1 MKTTQL
7 LRLISIINSLFI
19 IPACSAQNPSENLM
33 EEVLED
39 LSVNNDINNSV
50 NSLNWENELEELS
63 NRLQEPVNLNSAT
76 REQLEQFPFLSDIQI
91 EHLLAYIYI
100 HGQMETIYEL
110 QLVEELD
117 RQTIQYL
124 LPFVCIKAINN
135 EPAFRWKTMLKDA
148 GRYGKN
154 EVLTRLDIPFYK
166 RKGYEHTYL
175 GPSVYNSVKYTF
187 RYRDQLYAGGVAE
200 KDAGEP
206 FAALHNSYGYDYYSF
221 YLLLQ
226 NCGRLK
232 SLAVGNYRLSFGQGL
247 VMSTDYLMG
256 KTIYASSFNNRSTG
270 IKRHSSTD
278 EYNYFRGVATTVAL
292 TKRLSVSAFYSHRN
306 MDGVVTDG
314 EITSVYKT
322 GLHRSRKEADKKNL
336 LTSQLTGGN
345 VSYQQNHIR
354 LGITGVYYVFNR
366 PYEPELTGYSKY
378 NIHGNHFY
386 NLGIDYAYRWRRFS
400 FQGETAIGK
409 QGWASL
415 NRLQYSPVQDI
426 QFMLIHRFYSYDYWA
441 MYAHSFGEG
450 STVQNEQGYYVGLE
464 TTPFSHWRFFVSF
477 DLFSFPWKKYRIN
490 KPSRGTDGLIQATFT
505 PRTNLSMYLKYRY
518 KQKERDLTGSKGTL
532 TLPIFHHQLRYRL
545 NYSLNDVFSSRTTLD
560 YNHFHSQDR
569 AATKGYQVTQM
580 ISSQLPWTRLFAD
593 VQGSYFCTDD
603 YDSRVY
609 VSEKGLL
616 YTFYTPSFQG
626 RGFRCAV
633 RLRYELNKHWL
644 FITKFGETIYLNR
657 NEIGSGNDLIY
668 GNKKADIQMQLR
680 IKFFSNFGIP
690 LLVPYTKDF
699 ERITQF

>member
-1 MKTTQL
+1 
-7 LRLISIINSLFI
+7 
-19 IPACSAQNPSENLM
+19 M

-616 YTFYTPSFQG
+616 YTFCTPSFQG

-680 IKFFSNFGIP
+680 IKF
-690 LLVPYTKDF
+690 
-699 ERITQF
+699 

>member
-206 FAALHNSYGYDYYSF
+206 FAALHNRYGYDYYSF

-232 SLAVGNYRLSFGQGL
+232 LLAVGNYRLSFGQGL

-292 TKRLSVSAFYSHRN
+292 TKRLSVSAFYSHRS

-680 IKFFSNFGIP
+680 IKF
-690 LLVPYTKDF
+690 
-699 ERITQF
+699 

>member
-206 FAALHNSYGYDYYSF
+206 FAALHNRYGYDYYSF

-668 GNKKADIQMQLR
+668 GNKKADVQMQLR
-680 IKFFSNFGIP
+680 IKF
-690 LLVPYTKDF
+690 
-699 ERITQF
+699 

>member
-1 MKTTQL
+1 MKTIQL
-7 LRLISIINSLFI
+7 LRLISIINSLLI
-19 IPACSAQNPSENLM
+19 IPACSAQNPSESLLEN
-33 EEVLED
+33 VLED
-39 LSVNNDINNSV
+39 LSVNNGTDNSV
-50 NSLNWENELEELS
+50 NTPNWENELEELS
-63 NRLQEPVNLNSAT
+63 NRMQEPVNLNVAT
-76 REQLEQFPFLSDIQI
+76 RKQLEQFPFLSDIQI

-100 HGQMETIYEL
+100 HGQMKTIYEL
-110 QLVEELD
+110 QLVEEMD
-117 RQTIQYL
+117 KQTIQYL

-135 EPAFRWKTMLKDA
+135 KPAFRWKSLLKNA
-148 GRYGKN
+148 AKYGKN
-154 EVLTRLDIPFYK
+154 ELLTRFDIPFYK

-175 GPSVYNSVKYTF
+175 GPSVYNSVKYSF
-187 RYRDQLYAGGVAE
+187 RYSDRLYAGIVAE

-206 FAALHNSYGYDYYSF
+206 FGALHNRYGYDYYSF
-221 YLLLQ
+221 YLLLKD
-226 NCGRLK
+226 CGRLK
-232 SLAVGNYRLSFGQGL
+232 ALAVGNYRLSFGQGL

-270 IKRHSSTD
+270 IKKHSSTD

-680 IKFFSNFGIP
+680 IKF
-690 LLVPYTKDF
+690 
-699 ERITQF
+699 

>member
-19 IPACSAQNPSENLM
+19 IPACSAQNPSENLI

-206 FAALHNSYGYDYYSF
+206 FAALHNRYGYDYYSF

-256 KTIYASSFNNRSTG
+256 KTIYASSFNNRSAG

-450 STVQNEQGYYVGLE
+450 STVQNGQGYYVGLE

-616 YTFYTPSFQG
+616 YTFYIPSFQG

-680 IKFFSNFGIP
+680 IKF
-690 LLVPYTKDF
+690 
-699 ERITQF
+699 

>member
-135 EPAFRWKTMLKDA
+135 EPAFRWKTMLNDA

-680 IKFFSNFGIP
+680 IKF
-690 LLVPYTKDF
+690 
-699 ERITQF
+699 

>member
-490 KPSRGTDGLIQATFT
+490 NPSRGTDGLIQATFT

-680 IKFFSNFGIP
+680 IKF
-690 LLVPYTKDF
+690 
-699 ERITQF
+699 

>member
-19 IPACSAQNPSENLM
+19 IPACSAQNPSENLI

-206 FAALHNSYGYDYYSF
+206 FAALHNRYGYDYYSF

-426 QFMLIHRFYSYDYWA
+426 QFILIHRFYSYDYWA

-680 IKFFSNFGIP
+680 IKF
-690 LLVPYTKDF
+690 
-699 ERITQF
+699 

>member
-593 VQGSYFCTDD
+593 VQGSYFSTDD

-633 RLRYELNKHWL
+633 RLRYEPNEHWM
-644 FITKFGETIYLNR
+644 FITKFGETVYLDR
-657 NEIGSGNDLIY
+657 NEIGSGNDLIF
-668 GNKKADIQMQLR
+668 GNKKADVQMQLR
-680 IKFFSNFGIP
+680 IKF
-690 LLVPYTKDF
+690 
-699 ERITQF
+699 

>member
-19 IPACSAQNPSENLM
+19 IPACSAQNPSESLL
-33 EEVLED
+33 EDVLED

-50 NSLNWENELEELS
+50 NTLNWENELEELS

-206 FAALHNSYGYDYYSF
+206 FAALHNRYGYDYYSF

-232 SLAVGNYRLSFGQGL
+232 LLAVGNYRLSFGQGL

-270 IKRHSSTD
+270 IKKHSSTD

-680 IKFFSNFGIP
+680 IKF
-690 LLVPYTKDF
+690 
-699 ERITQF
+699 

>member
-1 MKTTQL
+1 MKTIQL
-7 LRLISIINSLFI
+7 LRLISIINSLLI
-19 IPACSAQNPSENLM
+19 IPACSAQNPSESLL
-33 EEVLED
+33 EDVLED
-39 LSVNNDINNSV
+39 LSVNNGTDNSV
-50 NSLNWENELEELS
+50 NTPNWENELEELS
-63 NRLQEPVNLNSAT
+63 NRMQEPVNLNVAT

-100 HGQMETIYEL
+100 HGQMKTIYEL
-110 QLVEELD
+110 QLVEEMD
-117 RQTIQYL
+117 KQTIQYL

-135 EPAFRWKTMLKDA
+135 KPAFRWKSLLKNA
-148 GRYGKN
+148 AKYGKN
-154 EVLTRLDIPFYK
+154 ELLTRFDIPFYK

-175 GPSVYNSVKYTF
+175 GPSVYNSVKYSF
-187 RYRDQLYAGGVAE
+187 RYSDRLYAGVVAE

-206 FAALHNSYGYDYYSF
+206 FGALHNRYGYDYYSF
-221 YLLLQ
+221 YLLLKD
-226 NCGRLK
+226 CGRLK
-232 SLAVGNYRLSFGQGL
+232 ALAVGNYRLSFGQGL

-426 QFMLIHRFYSYDYWA
+426 QFILIHRFYSYDYWA

-680 IKFFSNFGIP
+680 IKF
-690 LLVPYTKDF
+690 
-699 ERITQF
+699 

>member
-1 MKTTQL
+1 
-7 LRLISIINSLFI
+7 
-19 IPACSAQNPSENLM
+19 M

-63 NRLQEPVNLNSAT
+63 NRLQEPVILNSAT

-206 FAALHNSYGYDYYSF
+206 FAALHNRYGYDYYSF

-306 MDGVVTDG
+306 MDGIVTDG

-366 PYEPELTGYSKY
+366 LYEPELTGYSKY

-426 QFMLIHRFYSYDYWA
+426 QFILIHRFYSYDYWA

-680 IKFFSNFGIP
+680 IKF
-690 LLVPYTKDF
+690 
-699 ERITQF
+699 

>member
-7 LRLISIINSLFI
+7 FRLISIINSLFI
-19 IPACSAQNPSENLM
+19 IPACSAQNPSQSLIEDIF
-33 EEVLED
+33 ED
-39 LSVNNDINNSV
+39 LSVNNSV
-50 NSLNWENELEELS
+50 DNAVNEPNWENELEELS
-63 NRLQEPVNLNSAT
+63 VRLHEPVDLNRAT
-76 REQLEQFPFLSDIQI
+76 RQQLEQFPFLSDIQI
-91 EHLLAYIYI
+91 EHLLAYIYV
-100 HGQMETIYEL
+100 HGQMKTLYEL
-110 QLVEELD
+110 QLIEDMD

-135 EPAFRWKTMLKDA
+135 ESSFRWKTMLKDA

-270 IKRHSSTD
+270 IKKHSSTD

-680 IKFFSNFGIP
+680 IKF
-690 LLVPYTKDF
+690 
-699 ERITQF
+699 

>member
-19 IPACSAQNPSENLM
+19 IPACSAQNPSENLI

-50 NSLNWENELEELS
+50 NSLNCENELEELS

-110 QLVEELD
+110 QLIEELD

-206 FAALHNSYGYDYYSF
+206 FAALHNRYGYDYYSF

-256 KTIYASSFNNRSTG
+256 KTIYASSFNNRSAG
-270 IKRHSSTD
+270 IKSHSSTD

-366 PYEPELTGYSKY
+366 LYEPELTGYSKY

-518 KQKERDLTGSKGTL
+518 KQKERDLTGSKVTL

-680 IKFFSNFGIP
+680 IKF
-690 LLVPYTKDF
+690 
-699 ERITQF
+699 

>member
-1 MKTTQL
+1 
-7 LRLISIINSLFI
+7 
-19 IPACSAQNPSENLM
+19 M

-175 GPSVYNSVKYTF
+175 GPSVYNSVTYTF

-680 IKFFSNFGIP
+680 IKF
-690 LLVPYTKDF
+690 
-699 ERITQF
+699 

>member
-1 MKTTQL
+1 
-7 LRLISIINSLFI
+7 
-19 IPACSAQNPSENLM
+19 M

-117 RQTIQYL
+117 RQTIHYI

-306 MDGVVTDG
+306 MDGVITDG
-314 EITSVYKT
+314 EITSIYKT
-322 GLHRSRKEADKKNL
+322 GLHRSQKEADKKNL

-680 IKFFSNFGIP
+680 IKF
-690 LLVPYTKDF
+690 
-699 ERITQF
+699 

>member
-1 MKTTQL
+1 
-7 LRLISIINSLFI
+7 
-19 IPACSAQNPSENLM
+19 M

-206 FAALHNSYGYDYYSF
+206 FAALHNRYGYDYYSF

-278 EYNYFRGVATTVAL
+278 EYNYFHGVATTVAL

-415 NRLQYSPVQDI
+415 NRLLYSPVQDI

-490 KPSRGTDGLIQATFT
+490 KPSRGMDGLIQATFT

-580 ISSQLPWTRLFAD
+580 ISS
-593 VQGSYFCTDD
+593 
-603 YDSRVY
+603 
-609 VSEKGLL
+609 
-616 YTFYTPSFQG
+616 
-626 RGFRCAV
+626 
-633 RLRYELNKHWL
+633 
-644 FITKFGETIYLNR
+644 
-657 NEIGSGNDLIY
+657 
-668 GNKKADIQMQLR
+668 
-680 IKFFSNFGIP
+680 
-690 LLVPYTKDF
+690 
-699 ERITQF
+699 

>member
-1 MKTTQL
+1 MKTIQL

-206 FAALHNSYGYDYYSF
+206 FAALHNRYGYDYYSF

-426 QFMLIHRFYSYDYWA
+426 QFILIHRFYSYDYWA

-593 VQGSYFCTDD
+593 VQGSYFSTDD

-633 RLRYELNKHWL
+633 RLRYEPNEHWM
-644 FITKFGETIYLNR
+644 FITKFGETVYLDR
-657 NEIGSGNDLIY
+657 NEIGSGNDLIL
-668 GNKKADIQMQLR
+668 GNKKADVQMQLR
-680 IKFFSNFGIP
+680 IKF
-690 LLVPYTKDF
+690 
-699 ERITQF
+699 

>member
-19 IPACSAQNPSENLM
+19 IPACSAQNPAESLLEDI
-33 EEVLED
+33 LED
-39 LSVNNDINNSV
+39 LSVNNDIDNSV
-50 NSLNWENELEELS
+50 NTLNWENELEELS

-206 FAALHNSYGYDYYSF
+206 FAALHNRYGYDYYSF

-270 IKRHSSTD
+270 IKKHSSTD

-680 IKFFSNFGIP
+680 IKF
-690 LLVPYTKDF
+690 
-699 ERITQF
+699 

>member
-1 MKTTQL
+1 
-7 LRLISIINSLFI
+7 
-19 IPACSAQNPSENLM
+19 M

-206 FAALHNSYGYDYYSF
+206 FAALHNGYGYDYYSF

-232 SLAVGNYRLSFGQGL
+232 LLAVGNYRLSFGQGL

-603 YDSRVY
+603 YESRVY

-680 IKFFSNFGIP
+680 IKF
-690 LLVPYTKDF
+690 
-699 ERITQF
+699 

>member
-1 MKTTQL
+1 
-7 LRLISIINSLFI
+7 
-19 IPACSAQNPSENLM
+19 M

-154 EVLTRLDIPFYK
+154 EVLTRLDIPFYN

-206 FAALHNSYGYDYYSF
+206 FAALHNRYGYDYYSF

-426 QFMLIHRFYSYDYWA
+426 QFILIHRFYSYDYWA

-680 IKFFSNFGIP
+680 IKF
-690 LLVPYTKDF
+690 
-699 ERITQF
+699 

>member
-7 LRLISIINSLFI
+7 FRLISIINSLFI

-206 FAALHNSYGYDYYSF
+206 FAALHNRYGYDYYSF

-256 KTIYASSFNNRSTG
+256 KTIYASSFNNRSAG

-490 KPSRGTDGLIQATFT
+490 KPSRGMDGLIQATFT

-680 IKFFSNFGIP
+680 IKF
-690 LLVPYTKDF
+690 
-699 ERITQF
+699 

>member
-206 FAALHNSYGYDYYSF
+206 FAALHNRYGYDYYSF

-232 SLAVGNYRLSFGQGL
+232 SLVVGNYRLSFGQGL

-270 IKRHSSTD
+270 IKKHSSTD

-680 IKFFSNFGIP
+680 IKF
-690 LLVPYTKDF
+690 
-699 ERITQF
+699 

>member
-1 MKTTQL
+1 
-7 LRLISIINSLFI
+7 
-19 IPACSAQNPSENLM
+19 M

-206 FAALHNSYGYDYYSF
+206 FAALHNRYGYDYYSF

-232 SLAVGNYRLSFGQGL
+232 LLAVGNYRLSFGQGL

-366 PYEPELTGYSKY
+366 PYEPVLTGYSKY

-409 QGWASL
+409 QGCASL

-680 IKFFSNFGIP
+680 IKF
-690 LLVPYTKDF
+690 
-699 ERITQF
+699 

>member
-19 IPACSAQNPSENLM
+19 IPACSAQNPSENLI

-206 FAALHNSYGYDYYSF
+206 FAALHNRYGYDYYSF

-226 NCGRLK
+226 NCGRVK

-680 IKFFSNFGIP
+680 IKF
-690 LLVPYTKDF
+690 
-699 ERITQF
+699 

>member
-1 MKTTQL
+1 MSVKRQEKIHILLMKTTQL

-200 KDAGEP
+200 KDGGEP
-206 FAALHNSYGYDYYSF
+206 FAALHNRYGYDYYSF

-680 IKFFSNFGIP
+680 IKF
-690 LLVPYTKDF
+690 
-699 ERITQF
+699 